1 VRGAMSEAE
10 VQEAAERQ
18 KYEEASNLPEV
29 PVE

>member
-1 VRGAMSEAE
+1 MSEAE